1 MVGVAAVAL
10 AGIHG
15 GRVMAASNENVDV
28 AALAALR
35 PGMPM
40 AKVEAAMGST
50 WKPPAPHKG
59 GKIDLLENSH
69 GFVAWIDRNG
79 LIGMLDYDHRFLH
92 PVGEIAMGMKIEE
105 VLAAMP
111 SLEIGDDLPM
121 MRGVRMGVRR
131 FPEGY
136 TLRVRL
142 TLETV
147 NEIGFSNPAAEYPEP
162 TEPSYPA
169 AAGMTGAPFADPNL
183 KLVVLSSLLD
193 AKQIDLGTPAQL
205 ATHVLGRAVDLEDEG
220 YEIIPEA
227 QAYLE
232 RYPLTDELLAAVEEI
247 EFDGGGTAYEFAWYF
262 WDGED
267 DVFDVKELTGIELCR
282 NLRSFS
288 AISMIGNVDVRA
300 LLSLRKLEYLRL
312 NTGIDHIEA
321 LLDLPRLKEVRVLD
335 NGTYDEV
342 TTPGTPA
349 RRTFDTLKDR
359 GVRVWVHWASAT
371 EPTPPAFE

>member
-1 MVGVAAVAL
+1 MATGAA
-10 AGIHG
+10 
-15 GRVMAASNENVDV
+15 
-28 AALAALR
+28 
-35 PGMPM
+35 
-40 AKVEAAMGST
+40 
-50 WKPPAPHKG
+50 
-59 GKIDLLENSH
+59 
-69 GFVAWIDRNG
+69 
-79 LIGMLDYDHRFLH
+79 
-92 PVGEIAMGMKIEE
+92 
-105 VLAAMP
+105 
-111 SLEIGDDLPM
+111 
-121 MRGVRMGVRR
+121 
-131 FPEGY
+131 
-136 TLRVRL
+136 
-142 TLETV
+142 
-147 NEIGFSNPAAEYPEP
+147 
-162 TEPSYPA
+162 
-169 AAGMTGAPFADPNL
+169 GAPFADSNL

-205 ATHVLGRAVDLEDEG
+205 ATHVLGRAVDLEDDG

-227 QAYLE
+227 RAYLE
-232 RYPLTDELLAAVEEI
+232 RYPLADVLLAAVEEI

-282 NLRSFS
+282 NLTSFS

-300 LLSLRKLEYLRL
+300 LLSLQKLEYLRL

-342 TTPGTPA
+342 TTTGTPA
-349 RRTFDTLKDR
+349 RRTFDALKDR